1 MASTKKAPV
10 KKPVAAKKP
19 VTKAAT
25 PRKTIATKAKT
36 AAKPKKV
43 AAKKAPVDY
52 RLNAIRKLASAFEDK
67 QTREVVEQAC
77 LEISRQAHAMF
88 VARSDDGIAYRNYLK
103 AVSHMSFELANAAA
117 TGDEDSIETAI
128 AGISDELDGSP
139 ILDLAWQY
147 NVTHGRAVVSAL
159 QGHLRREEID
169 MAFMLR

>member
-19 VTKAAT
+19 ATKAAT
-25 PRKTIATKAKT
+25 PKKTTPTKAKT

-77 LEISRQAHAMF
+77 VEISRQAHAMF

-117 TGDEDSIETAI
+117 TGDEESIELAV

-139 ILDLAWQY
+139 ILDMAWQY
-147 NVTHGRAVVSAL
+147 NVTHGRDVVSAL